1 MSNGLQRWNAAPAL
15 SASIV
20 TADSVV
26 SRDDGVRRRAYLRH
40 MPALQPSL
48 AEVAALIGNPA
59 RANMLQ
65 ALVDGRA
72 LTASEL
78 AYAGGVAP
86 QTASEHLAK
95 LTEGRLL
102 ALAKQ
107 GRHCY
112 YRLASPLIATML
124 ESIMAVAADG
134 PARYQPRWR
143 GGDALRNA
151 RTCYDHLA
159 GRLAVALADALV
171 EREHVVLS
179 EDGGVVTPTGEDFFH
194 CFGIDF
200 RERTRSRRPFCRPCL
215 DWSER
220 RTHLAGAV
228 GAALAAHCF
237 ELGWIGRIRDT
248 RAVLIT
254 PEGERGFSET
264 FGIKLAA

>member
-1 MSNGLQRWNAAPAL
+1 MTAPL
-15 SASIV
+15 
-20 TADSVV
+20 
-26 SRDDGVRRRAYLRH
+26 GVLTFAG

-48 AEVAALIGNPA
+48 AEVAALVGNPA

-78 AYAGGVAP
+78 AYAGRVAP
-86 QTASEHLAK
+86 QTASDHLAK

-107 GRHCY
+107 GRHSY
-112 YRLASPLIATML
+112 YRLASPLVATML

-159 GRLAVALADALV
+159 GRLGVAMADALV
-171 EREHVVLS
+171 ERDYIALS
-179 EDGGVVTPTGEDFFH
+179 EDGGVVTPQGEDFFLR
-194 CFGIDF
+194 FGIDL

-228 GAALAAHCF
+228 GAALAEHCF
-237 ELGWIGRIRDT
+237 ELG
-248 RAVLIT
+248 
-254 PEGERGFSET
+254 
-264 FGIKLAA
+264 

>member
-1 MSNGLQRWNAAPAL
+1 MTAPAGIL
-15 SASIV
+15 ILA
-20 TADSVV
+20 
-26 SRDDGVRRRAYLRH
+26 G
-40 MPALQPSL
+40 MPAPQPSL

-59 RANMLQ
+59 RASMLQ

-86 QTASEHLAK
+86 PTASEHLAK

-107 GRHCY
+107 GRYCY
-112 YRLASPLIATML
+112 YRLASPLIARML

-159 GRLAVALADALV
+159 GRLGVALAEALAG
-171 EREHVVLS
+171 RDQIVLS
-179 EDGGVVTPTGEDFFH
+179 EDGGMVTSQGEDFFLS
-194 CFGIDF
+194 FGIDL
-200 RERTRSRRPFCRPCL
+200 RERSRSRRPFCRPCL

-220 RTHLAGAV
+220 RPHLAGAV
-228 GAALAAHCF
+228 GAALAARCF

-248 RAVLIT
+248 RAVHVT